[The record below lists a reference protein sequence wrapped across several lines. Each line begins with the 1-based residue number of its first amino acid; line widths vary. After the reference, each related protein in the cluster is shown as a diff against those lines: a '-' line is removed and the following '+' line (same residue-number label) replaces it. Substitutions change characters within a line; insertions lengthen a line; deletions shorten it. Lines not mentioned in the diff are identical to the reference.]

1 MREATHT
8 PTPWLFQKKTT
19 ISRDSPPRVHYR
31 IYKDGGVYGHPA
43 SCDREED
50 AAFIVRACNSCDA
63 LVAALKSLADYV
75 EVSTSAAPA
84 TVKARAALAAARKE
98 DA

>member
-1 MREATHT
+1 VSEATHT

-50 AAFIVRACNSCDA
+50 AACIVRACNSFDA
-63 LVAALKSLADYV
+63 LVAALKALADYV
-75 EVSTSAAPA
+75 EVALGESPS

>member
-1 MREATHT
+1 VSEATHP
-8 PTPWLFQKKTT
+8 PTPWLFQKETT

-50 AAFIVRACNSCDA
+50 AACIVRACNSFDA
-63 LVAALKSLADYV
+63 LVAALKALADYV
-75 EVSTSAAPA
+75 EVALGESPS